1 MDFPTELAENRFN
14 FEFLQTEI
22 VNINVNVCLC
32 HAAGETTQASHFRG
46 VQGPA
51 SMFCACIIVLML
63 SFIRMSESVYIF
75 IKIFVSLVF
84 WGVQKQYDV

>member
-32 HAAGETTQASHFRG
+32 HAAGEATQASHFTG

-51 SMFCACIIVLML
+51 SMFCVCILVLIL
-63 SFIRMSESVYIF
+63 SFIRMSKSVYIYLLKFLFCCF
-75 IKIFVSLVF
+75 IL
-84 WGVQKQYDV
+84 GVQKAI